1 MVRQGVTRCGV
12 LLLLLDGSYA
22 WHATSVRPTALVPSC
37 SQRAATSVPMMAI
50 NPSDFQE
57 FAVYDLEMEEKMSA
71 LEAEIVSLRE
81 AKAVVEAQLETKA
94 QEVAKFVESVEG
106 ELNEARQSVKTLTS
120 EVTMVK
126 AELAE
131 QLQEPGL
138 VATQIPADKTWGIV
152 YVWWQHAAACGAVGQ
167 APRTAVSACS
177 VARVMKAMILPACSH
192 PKPCRHKPWGIVYV
206 CW

>member
-1 MVRQGVTRCGV
+1 MTRCGV

-131 QLQEPGL
+131 RTEE
-138 VATQIPADKTWGIV
+138 VANLNVHLEAHTGATTRFKAEV
-152 YVWWQHAAACGAVGQ
+152 AELKEALAAAQ
-167 APRTAVSACS
+167 AAS
-177 VARVMKAMILPACSH
+177 K
-192 PKPCRHKPWGIVYV
+192 
-206 CW
+206 